1 MICGIC
7 HRQSPLLKKL
17 FFLNGL
23 EACMNPTMTT
33 HGDSCYIFLSY
44 LHYSFFFFFVAVVVL
59 GWFEYLFLVRLVN
72 KWPTQIS
79 CLQLILYWFCMYVD
93 NEYQVLPLFYRFM
106 IGYFYSIFE
115 YEIYHMCYILQH
127 QLQLVKHWIPLIA
140 RKRYLLSFWNDFDC

>member
-79 CLQLILYWFCMYVD
+79 CLQLILYYFCMYVD
-93 NEYQVLPLFYRFM
+93 KRISSITIILPIDIWSYDWVFLFYIWVWNIPYVLYLTAPTS
-106 IGYFYSIFE
+106 IGETLDSIN
-115 YEIYHMCYILQH
+115 C
-127 QLQLVKHWIPLIA
+127 
-140 RKRYLLSFWNDFDC
+140 